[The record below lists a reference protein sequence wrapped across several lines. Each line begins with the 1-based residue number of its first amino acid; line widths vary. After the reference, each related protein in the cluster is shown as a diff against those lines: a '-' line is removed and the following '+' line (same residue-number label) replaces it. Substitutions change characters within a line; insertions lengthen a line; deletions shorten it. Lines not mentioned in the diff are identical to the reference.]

1 MNLIIIGAQAS
12 GKMTIGQEVA
22 RQTGMTLFHNHDS
35 IDFVLRFMPWSQ
47 ESTALIERIRFAFF
61 WNLDPNDVA
70 MLEKIQVV
78 FQSYDQ
84 EVLFVELKTDIEE
97 RLKRNRTENRLKHKP
112 LKRNIEWSE
121 QDIQSTM
128 AYAVFNPEEPPK
140 TLTHYQKINNTHLTA
155 AETAQLII
163 QKMTHIKEN

>member
-1 MNLIIIGAQAS
+1 MIF
-12 GKMTIGQEVA
+12 TIV
-22 RQTGMTLFHNHDS
+22 
-35 IDFVLRFMPWSQ
+35 IDF
-47 ESTALIERIRFAFF
+47 
-61 WNLDPNDVA
+61 NDPNDVA
-70 MLEKIQVV
+70 MLEKIQAV

-97 RLKRNRTENRLKHKP
+97 RLTRNRTENRLKHKP

-140 TLTHYQKINNTHLTA
+140 TLTHYQKS
-155 AETAQLII
+155 II
-163 QKMTHIKEN
+163 PISPLLKQRSLLSKNDSYQGELR

>member
-1 MNLIIIGAQAS
+1 M
-12 GKMTIGQEVA
+12 K
-22 RQTGMTLFHNHDS
+22 RFRLFFS
-35 IDFVLRFMPWSQ
+35 LS
-47 ESTALIERIRFAFF
+47 
-61 WNLDPNDVA
+61 
-70 MLEKIQVV
+70 
-78 FQSYDQ
+78 DQ

-128 AYAVFNPEEPPK
+128 AYAVFNPDEPAK
-140 TLTHYQKINNTHLTA
+140 TLTHYQKINNTQLTA

>member
-1 MNLIIIGAQAS
+1 
-12 GKMTIGQEVA
+12 
-22 RQTGMTLFHNHDS
+22 
-35 IDFVLRFMPWSQ
+35 
-47 ESTALIERIRFAFF
+47 
-61 WNLDPNDVA
+61 
-70 MLEKIQVV
+70 MLEKIQAV

-97 RLKRNRTENRLKHKP
+97 RLKRNRTENRLKYKP

-128 AYAVFNPEEPPK
+128 AYAVFNPDEPAK
-140 TLTHYQKINNTHLTA
+140 TLTHYQKINNTQLTA